1 MRFRGLVVGL
11 AGLAGVALA
20 TPVVAQSA
28 PQPALIPIANRSYI
42 GINPLGVPFDIFS
55 IEAET
60 GVAQGVTLGGV
71 GSYTD
76 VNHERWESADFKFRY
91 YPGDVVLRGFSL
103 GATVGYLNYSTNTC
117 CSTTGSEFR
126 ASISTPTV
134 GVIAD
139 YNWMLGLDH
148 RFLVGTGIGAK
159 RVLAAQN
166 DRNVVGL
173 DRAYLT
179 GRFTI
184 GLAF

>member
-11 AGLAGVALA
+11 AGVASMALA
-20 TPVVAQSA
+20 TSAVAQTS

-55 IEAET
+55 LEAET
-60 GVAQGVTLGGV
+60 GVAQGITLGGV

-76 VNHERWESADFKFRY
+76 VNHDRWESADFKFRY

-103 GATVGYLNYSTNTC
+103 GGTVGYLDYSTNRC
-117 CSTTGSEFR
+117 CNPGGSQFR
-126 ASISTPTV
+126 ASVSTPTI

-139 YNWMLGLDH
+139 YNWMLGVDH
-148 RFLVGTGIGAK
+148 RFVVGTGVGAK
-159 RVLAAQN
+159 RVLAGED
-166 DRNVVGL
+166 DRNSVGL

-179 GRFTI
+179 ARFTI